1 MFLVSRPAFG
11 SLNLGKASK
20 LSAGRGGTNRR
31 GRRRL
36 AIGRAEKAEEIR
48 FWADDHA
55 RFAAFQP
62 GLIGLH
68 RAIESKKIRIL
79 AERLGENAVSFRVAF
94 APGLVGLAL
103 RVAEQHDHI
112 AIGLGFNGLLLLG
125 AFGAKFRRLARA
137 FTLHPAENLFGNLPW
152 QIGV

>member
-112 AIGLGFNGLLLLG
+112 TIGCRSQGLRSFGTFSTLL
-125 AFGAKFRRLARA
+125 RL
-137 FTLHPAENLFGNLPW
+137 L
-152 QIGV
+152 